1 MKFYIMSQ
9 SLDRIKYQFIIRS
22 QINLFVKGGHK
33 MDKTTI
39 IVVDDSPFAS
49 KQIKDLVE
57 ENGYEVIGYAKSG
70 EEGIKMYEEL
80 HPDIVI
86 LDIIMP
92 GIDGIET
99 AEILEKSDPDVT
111 ILMLSSLCDTG
122 TLEEVRA
129 IGVKYLIP
137 KPWEDDVLLAT
148 LELLKKHKE
157 ENKKEDNN

>member
-1 MKFYIMSQ
+1 
-9 SLDRIKYQFIIRS
+9 
-22 QINLFVKGGHK
+22 

-49 KQIKDLVE
+49 KQIKDIVE
-57 ENGYEVIGYAKSG
+57 ENGYEVIGYAKNG
-70 EEGIKMYEEL
+70 EDGIKMYEEL

-99 AEILEKSDPDVT
+99 AQILLKNDPDAT
-111 ILMLSSLCDTG
+111 ILMLSSLCDSG
-122 TLEEVRA
+122 TLDEVRS

-148 LELLKKHKE
+148 LELLKKQRESKKAE
-157 ENKKEDNN
+157 EE

>member
-1 MKFYIMSQ
+1 
-9 SLDRIKYQFIIRS
+9 
-22 QINLFVKGGHK
+22 

-70 EEGIKMYEEL
+70 EEGIKMYEKL

-99 AEILEKSDPDVT
+99 AEILFKSDPSAT
-111 ILMLSSLCDTG
+111 ILTLSSLCDTG

-137 KPWEDDVLLAT
+137 KPWEDEVLLAT
-148 LELLKKHKE
+148 LELLKKHRE
-157 ENKKEDNN
+157 ESQQENNNKQA

>member
-1 MKFYIMSQ
+1 
-9 SLDRIKYQFIIRS
+9 
-22 QINLFVKGGHK
+22 

-111 ILMLSSLCDTG
+111 ILMISSLCDTG

>member
-1 MKFYIMSQ
+1 
-9 SLDRIKYQFIIRS
+9 
-22 QINLFVKGGHK
+22 

>member
-1 MKFYIMSQ
+1 
-9 SLDRIKYQFIIRS
+9 
-22 QINLFVKGGHK
+22 

-157 ENKKEDNN
+157 ENKKEDNSQVNIRFT

>member
-1 MKFYIMSQ
+1 
-9 SLDRIKYQFIIRS
+9 
-22 QINLFVKGGHK
+22 

-49 KQIKDLVE
+49 KQIKDIVE
-57 ENGYEVIGYAKSG
+57 ENGYEVIGYAKNG
-70 EEGIKMYEEL
+70 EDGIKMYEEL

-99 AEILEKSDPDVT
+99 AQILLKNDPDAT
-111 ILMLSSLCDTG
+111 ILMLSSLCDSG
-122 TLEEVRA
+122 TVDEVRS

-148 LELLKKHKE
+148 LELLKKQRESKKAE
-157 ENKKEDNN
+157 EE

>member
-1 MKFYIMSQ
+1 
-9 SLDRIKYQFIIRS
+9 
-22 QINLFVKGGHK
+22 
-33 MDKTTI
+33 MDNTTI

-49 KQIKDLVE
+49 KQIKDIVE
-57 ENGYEVIGYAKSG
+57 ENGYEVIGYAKNG

-99 AEILEKSDPDVT
+99 AQILLKNDPNAT
-111 ILMLSSLCDTG
+111 ILMLSSLCDSS
-122 TLEEVRA
+122 TLEEVRS

-148 LELLKKHKE
+148 LELLKKQRE
-157 ENKKEDNN
+157 QKKYSKWIVDERYCYRIYFFVTIAVKCGMWLMEKKYAA